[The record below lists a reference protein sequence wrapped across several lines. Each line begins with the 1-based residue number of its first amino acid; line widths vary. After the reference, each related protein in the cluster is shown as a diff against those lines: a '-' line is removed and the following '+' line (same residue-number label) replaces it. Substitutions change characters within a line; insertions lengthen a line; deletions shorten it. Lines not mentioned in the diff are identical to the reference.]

1 MKKLLLKNEQQSAE
15 KKEWTPGIHLFS
27 NERIISRINVKLQGN
42 FSTER
47 IIVAVSTKSQL
58 QLVRAFIALG

>member
-1 MKKLLLKNEQQSAE
+1 MYNSPLR
-15 KKEWTPGIHLFS
+15 KKERTPGIHLFS
-27 NERIISRINVKLQGN
+27 NETIISRINVKLQGN

-47 IIVAVSTKSQL
+47 IIVAVGTKSRL